1 MAVWAIA
8 AAAGL
13 NFLGGM
19 ANRSSAKKA
28 RSAEEAFLKK
38 KYEEYDLPSWMM
50 SAEKLDSDWR
60 HKQDGINIAKFNEEN
75 LAIYKDKNARNQY
88 NHALKIY
95 DIQNQRLD
103 EQYAKSEDLYNKSLG
118 LNERSADAARS
129 DLDRKWDETVQSFA
143 YEDENLIIQNV
154 LAAGQQRARGRAG
167 VTAQKTQQ
175 ARLMELGTDQA
186 INLQSLM
193 SAGLQQDADLR
204 DIQYQKDAADMQA
217 DARRMLKPIK
227 GPAPIAPIKTP
238 RARFQNLRELDLF
251 DYGMPPIP
259 GVAQTQVPSWG
270 SVLANA
276 AGAGISAY
284 ATYSAGQSSFNA
296 PTGEAG
302 ATMNNWQWNS
312 SNPSYY
318 EIG

>member
-143 YEDENLIIQNV
+143 YEDENLVIQNV

-217 DARRMLKPIK
+217 DARRMLEPIE
-227 GPAPIAPIKTP
+227 GPEPISPLLTP
-238 RARFQNLRELDLF
+238 RATFQNLRLLDTF
-251 DYGMPPIP
+251 DYGVPPIE
-259 GVAQTQVPSWG
+259 GIATTQVPSWG
-270 SVLANA
+270 SVLASA
-276 AGAGISAY
+276 AGAGLSAF
-284 ATYSAGQSSFNA
+284 ASYSSGQSGFGNQN
-296 PTGEAG
+296 T
-302 ATMNNWQWNS
+302 TTNTNTQQVN
-312 SNPSYY
+312 YF
-318 EIG
+318 